1 MSVTSRTK
9 SDGGAA
15 GEMAALVAAK
25 DWATTPL
32 GQRDDWSPSL
42 QLIVGTLLAS
52 QFPMAVRWGPD
63 FVLVYNDGYR
73 PILGEKHPRA
83 LGLTFREAW
92 PEVQE
97 QLGPLHQALLSGER
111 AAFFAEDM
119 VLRIQRRGEAFE
131 DACFTVSYSPVP
143 DDTTPSGVGGV
154 LITAVETT
162 KRVWA
167 ERALREREAELA
179 RVQQIGQVGGV
190 EVDLR
195 EGYRNRR
202 SREYLLIHGL

>member
-1 MSVTSRTK
+1 MSFANSSERIA
-9 SDGGAA
+9 SGAPA
-15 GEMAALVAAK
+15 IGQMAALVRAK
-25 DWATTPL
+25 DWAATPI
-32 GQRDDWSPSL
+32 GARDAWPPSL
-42 QLIVGTLLAS
+42 KLIVATILAS

-119 VLRIQRRGEAFE
+119 VLRIQRRGEAF
-131 DACFTVSYSPVP
+131 
-143 DDTTPSGVGGV
+143 
-154 LITAVETT
+154 
-162 KRVWA
+162 
-167 ERALREREAELA
+167 
-179 RVQQIGQVGGV
+179 
-190 EVDLR
+190 
-195 EGYRNRR
+195 
-202 SREYLLIHGL
+202 